1 MPEFKVARAAAASA
15 AFPIGLPPLLLGR
28 AELGDAPRTKL
39 LEGKHPLALS
49 DGGVLENLGV
59 QTLLKGGKSFG
70 TWNIVVSDAGPRDVS
85 WRPRRPLQW
94 LTSLAIA
101 ALSASSLR
109 RVLELMNDKEN
120 RSMRSATVL
129 ETERTW
135 MVERIAG
142 ATAATLPEIARDL
155 AGDDLGRPRRRLFFV
170 RLNQDWD
177 SMLERVPAW
186 RLRELSRSNN
196 TRLPAPADAR
206 AIEAFLQSSTDVDV
220 APARAAY
227 ERLAKEISIAELNR
241 VPTGFTG
248 LDERQVHGLATH
260 ARWQLLL
267 QHALYGAE
275 PGKAPGQER
284 RQQAGRA

>member
-1 MPEFKVARAAAASA
+1 MPEFKAARAAAASA

-28 AELGDAPRTKL
+28 AELGDAPRTNL
-39 LEGKHPLALS
+39 LAGKHPLALS

-70 TWNIVVSDAGPRDVS
+70 TWNIVVSDAGPRDVA
-85 WRPRRPLQW
+85 WRPRRPLRW

-129 ETERTW
+129 EAERSW
-135 MVERIAG
+135 VVERIAG
-142 ATAATLPEIARDL
+142 ATAATLPDIARDL
-155 AGDDLGRPRRRLFFV
+155 VGDDLGRPRRRLFFV

-177 SMLERVPAW
+177 SMLKGVPAW
-186 RLRELSRSNN
+186 RLRELSHS
-196 TRLPAPADAR
+196 TTTTLPLPGDAR
-206 AIEAFLQSSTDVDV
+206 AIEAFLQRSTDVDL
-220 APARAAY
+220 APARAVY
-227 ERLAKEISIAELNR
+227 DKLLKGISVAELNR
-241 VPTGFTG
+241 VATGFTG
-248 LDERQVHGLATH
+248 LGERQVHGLAAH

-267 QHALYGAE
+267 QHALFGAE
-275 PGKAPGQER
+275 PGKAPAQER
-284 RQQAGRA
+284 SQQAR